1 METKLTCSACNYTAK
16 SSKFMSNHLLSAA
29 HTKRVGALTN
39 SLEPAPK
46 PATEPVCIP
55 CVYCAEKFQDRAV
68 LKDHIPTCSKR
79 PVSTTDDE
87 IADELARK
95 NGFSN
100 HIHQDLNIDIED
112 QNKIFQII
120 VKEQHKKNMEL
131 TRILKFVHGIIG
143 SYLAKEAAEESEDQ
157 ERP

>member
-1 METKLTCSACNYTAK
+1 
-16 SSKFMSNHLLSAA
+16 MSNHLLSAA
-29 HTKRVGALTN
+29 HTKRVGVLTN
-39 SLEPAPK
+39 SLEPAPTQVH
-46 PATEPVCIP
+46 APVCIP
-55 CVYCAEKFQDRAV
+55 CVYCAEKFTDRAV

-87 IADELARK
+87 IADEIARK

-143 SYLAKEAAEESEDQ
+143 SYLAKEAAEESEEREDQ

>member
-1 METKLTCSACNYTAK
+1 
-16 SSKFMSNHLLSAA
+16 MSNHLLSAA
-29 HTKRVGALTN
+29 HTKRVGVLTN
-39 SLEPAPK
+39 SLEPTGVPEPAPA
-46 PATEPVCIP
+46 PAKQLAEPVCIP
-55 CVYCAEKFQDRAV
+55 CVYCAEKFTDRAI

-87 IADELARK
+87 IADEIARK

-143 SYLAKEAAEESEDQ
+143 SYLAKEAAEESEEREDQ
-157 ERP
+157 DRP